1 MTLLLSFTDIP
12 LYKWGYVPISQSTF
26 SYSQRNFRHLFWNIE
41 YSAKKIMENFLLV
54 WLVLGFFFS
63 IHLICSLL
71 VFIVH
76 VLVCSVGMH
85 YMYVQYRSV
94 QYWSDQYCMVCSV
107 LVYLCYGLFIGISE
121 FILCGKMSNIEQFFW
136 VFLLGISA

>member
-1 MTLLLSFTDIP
+1 MTLLLSFMDIP
-12 LYKWGYVPISQSTF
+12 LYKWGYVPIYQSTF
-26 SYSQRNFRHLFWNIE
+26 SYSQRNFRHLFRNIE
-41 YSAKKIMENFLLV
+41 YSAKKIMENFLLE

-94 QYWSDQYCMVCSV
+94 QY
-107 LVYLCYGLFIGISE
+107 
-121 FILCGKMSNIEQFFW
+121 
-136 VFLLGISA
+136 

>member
-1 MTLLLSFTDIP
+1 MTLLLSFMDIS
-12 LYKWGYVPISQSTF
+12 LYKWGYVPIYQSTF
-26 SYSQRNFRHLFWNIE
+26 SYSQRNFRHLFRNIE

-94 QYWSDQYCMVCSV
+94 QY
-107 LVYLCYGLFIGISE
+107 
-121 FILCGKMSNIEQFFW
+121 
-136 VFLLGISA
+136 

>member
-1 MTLLLSFTDIP
+1 
-12 LYKWGYVPISQSTF
+12 
-26 SYSQRNFRHLFWNIE
+26 
-41 YSAKKIMENFLLV
+41 
-54 WLVLGFFFS
+54 
-63 IHLICSLL
+63 
-71 VFIVH
+71 
-76 VLVCSVGMH
+76 MH

-121 FILCGKMSNIEQFFW
+121 FILCGKMSNIEQFFG